1 MKPKITIFES
11 GIEDGVMS
19 RNKKFYK
26 DDMSQEEINQLFLE
40 TRLRLGKKY
49 GFDGRK
55 MFQANQKTATNG
67 IVYPDGKYIVIN
79 DKNLQKEDYW
89 YEDLRADILIIS
101 NKYPNIVIGNQ
112 MADCPIVIAED
123 RKLGITALAHCGA
136 SYIDR
141 KLPIQTI
148 EALQKEFHSNLS
160 DIYVYIT
167 SCASKENYIYNCYP
181 KWATN
186 QAVWENAII
195 EENGSYHIDMLT
207 AIISQLKEIGITNIE
222 YSHEDTITSPKFYS
236 HNASSKGITSKKGQN
251 FVGFYYKSQKSPEI
265 DKN

>member
-1 MKPKITIFES
+1 MESKITIFES
-11 GIEDGVMS
+11 GIEDGIMS

-26 DDMSQEEINQLFLE
+26 DDISEEEINQLFLE

-55 MFQANQKTATNG
+55 IFQANQKTQKNDTM
-67 IVYPDGKYIVIN
+67 YPDGKYIVIN
-79 DKNLQKEDYW
+79 DEHLQKEDYW
-89 YEDLRADILIIS
+89 YENLPADILILS
-101 NKYPNIVIGNQ
+101 NKYQNVVIGNQ

-123 RKLGITALAHCGA
+123 RKLGLTALAHCGA
-136 SYIDR
+136 SYINR

-148 EALQKEFHSNLS
+148 KALQKEFHSNLL

-167 SCASKENYIYNCYP
+167 SCASKENYVYDCYP

-186 QAVWENAII
+186 NDVWQNAII
-195 EENGSYHIDMLT
+195 EENGVYHIDMLS
-207 AIISQLKEIGITNIE
+207 AIIRQLREIGITNIE

-236 HNASSKGITSKKGQN
+236 NNASSKGITTKKGQN
-251 FVGFYYKSQKSPEI
+251 FVGFYYKPEKI
-265 DKN
+265 LK